1 MDELIIKIIAG
12 FISTIGFSIIF
23 RLKPSHWILAAIDGL
38 FACVLYFL
46 LTDYFGTVFLPN
58 LIASLVC
65 AFVAEI
71 FARIA
76 KTPSTVFLLPGI
88 ICLVP
93 GGVLYY
99 SMNNLLNENYV
110 EAAQNLLTTAE
121 IAIAIGG
128 GIIGASLLRI
138 VVFGTYDRIKANI
151 IKNKS

>member
-1 MDELIIKIIAG
+1 MNDLIIKIIAG
-12 FISTIGFSIIF
+12 FISTIGFAIIF
-23 RLKPSHWILAAIDGL
+23 RLKPTHWILAAIDGL
-38 FACVLYFL
+38 IACVIYFL
-46 LTDYFGTVFLPN
+46 LTDYFGTVFIPN
-58 LIASLVC
+58 IIASLAC

-71 FARIA
+71 FAKFA

-99 SMNNLLNENYV
+99 SMNNLLNEKYV

-138 VVFGTYDRIKANI
+138 VIFGTYDRIKAKI
-151 IKNKS
+151 KKNKA